1 MGENALNF
9 DSVVDAEY
17 EKPGEVVTTGS
28 GLDLDVIR
36 PRFDDYKREAKAI
49 VASASALAVTDDKT
63 LADVVELGGRAK
75 RIAANIEAQRKAI
88 IAEPQEYID
97 GVNGICRSITESLVV
112 MKNSKKDITNP
123 QCAENV
129 LKGKYAQYQSRL
141 EMERLERERKAREE
155 AAALQ
160 RKLDE
165 EAAEA
170 NRKAAEEARKR
181 AEEEQRIKRE
191 KEEAE
196 ARERGAKKA
205 EMEALAKK
213 AEAERLLA
221 IRQAEEE
228 AEKNA
233 VQAPVVAAPVV
244 QEAPRVTRTEA
255 GSASQRKVWEF
266 RVVDPLLVPREF
278 LLVSDNKVRDAVKMG
293 TRSIPGIEIFE
304 TSKTVFRT

>member
-1 MGENALNF
+1 MREALDF
-9 DSVVDAEY
+9 DTIDAEY
-17 EKPGEVVTTGS
+17 EKPGEVVQVGS
-28 GLDLDVIR
+28 VLDLDIIR
-36 PRFDDYKREAKAI
+36 PRFDDYRTEAKGIA
-49 VASASALAVTDDKT
+49 ASAGALVVTDSET
-63 LADVVELGGRAK
+63 LATVVELGGRAK

-97 GVNGICRSITESLVV
+97 GVNGICRAITESLVV
-112 MKNSKKDITNP
+112 NKNSKKEITNP

-170 NRKAAEEARKR
+170 NRKAVEEARKR

-205 EMEALAKK
+205 EMDAIAAKAEKERLEALRL
-213 AEAERLLA
+213 AEAEA
-221 IRQAEEE
+221 K
-228 AEKNA
+228 KNE
-233 VQAPVVAAPVV
+233 VVAPTVVEPVV
-244 QEAPRVTRTEA
+244 QGVQNVTRSET
-255 GSASQRKVWEF
+255 GSAAFSKAPWTF
-266 RVVDPLLVPREF
+266 KVVDPQAVPRVY
-278 LLVSDNKVRDAVKMG
+278 LLVSDNLLRDAVKQG
-293 TRSIPGIEIFE
+293 SRSIPGVEIYQE
-304 TSKTVFRT
+304 NQVNFRK